1 MFFFFFFL
9 PFFLKRLT
17 TIHSHTDGV
26 VNHTGRQPA
35 RSSQVEASCSG
46 TSRHSGR
53 GSNQEPSGPQ
63 WTRPTPPAIL
73 SPPLTYGLIQG
84 EAVVDS
90 RRQRDQ
96 VAFPHGDP
104 DPSVAH
110 APDVKVGLAIQDVAD
125 LVVQVE
131 VLLEEHL
138 QLLEEGRRAEREIT

>member
-1 MFFFFFFL
+1 M
-9 PFFLKRLT
+9 LT
-17 TIHSHTDGV
+17 LFSKTTYNHSFTH
-26 VNHTGRQPA
+26 RRRSQP
-35 RSSQVEASCSG
+35 
-46 TSRHSGR
+46 HSGR

-63 WTRPTPPAIL
+63 LTRPTPPAIL